1 MQNTKWYY
9 CNYNVFDSHKR
20 WELKSK
26 DAMDEMDMDLTPW
39 LRGFVK
45 SVGMQNAK
53 ILLNE
58 TGLFGSKVI

>member
-1 MQNTKWYY
+1 
-9 CNYNVFDSHKR
+9 
-20 WELKSK
+20 
-26 DAMDEMDMDLTPW
+26 MDLTPW